1 MWSDCGV
8 VQAKAEQEEMGASMF
23 TGIHK
28 KKKRKS
34 KQPVRSHSQTSLA
47 CLHPLTDLEC
57 AASPLV
63 AKTESLSVGGRSLSG
78 TCGRR
83 L

>member
-1 MWSDCGV
+1 MWSDCGA

-34 KQPVRSHSQTSLA
+34 KQPVRFHPWT
-47 CLHPLTDLEC
+47 LHLF
-57 AASPLV
+57 
-63 AKTESLSVGGRSLSG
+63 G
-78 TCGRR
+78 
-83 L
+83 